1 MLSGWL
7 NDSRMP
13 NTVFQDACMA
23 REIEC
28 FHRCHLEDQIGE
40 PLTLTKCS
48 MKTLKGEGRKVLTQR
63 CSIPSARSMQRGTVS
78 AELLSC
84 DCTGMPA
91 GLFTTQKSSSR
102 CRTLEAQS
110 VVLAA
115 G

>member
-1 MLSGWL
+1 
-7 NDSRMP
+7 
-13 NTVFQDACMA
+13 MA

-28 FHRCHLEDQIGE
+28 LHRCPLNNQIGE
-40 PLTLTKCS
+40 LLTATECS
-48 MKTLKGEGRKVLTQR
+48 RKVLKGKRRKVPTQR

-91 GLFTTQKSSSR
+91 GLFTTQKSLSR

>member
-1 MLSGWL
+1 
-7 NDSRMP
+7 
-13 NTVFQDACMA
+13 MA
-23 REIEC
+23 KEIEC
-28 FHRCHLEDQIGE
+28 LHRCHLKTQIGG
-40 PLTLTKCS
+40 PLTMTGCS
-48 MKTLKGEGRKVLTQR
+48 RSIRKGKRRKVLTQR

-91 GLFTTQKSSSR
+91 GLFTTQNSSSR